1 MTCIASRTESALVKE
16 TSGWSG
22 RSKEGDK
29 KVWLKYSGGLEATR
43 CSRTFEAVTIRTAEP
58 VGVRSTRWMLEARS
72 GTRSR
77 RVVVDLN
84 WWQGFFPDISRI
96 SRCSSRVAEVYEG
109 PRAPMVCRDM
119 GDGHSLQ
126 TSETGTFPVPLNKR
140 IICPRLSLE
149 VVSTSVEGKEAAC
162 RTKSRKTFRSEN

>member
-1 MTCIASRTESALVKE
+1 MTCIASKIESPLVSE

-43 CSRTFEAVTIRTAEP
+43 CSRTFEAVMIRTAES
-58 VGVRSTRWMLEARS
+58 VGVRRTRWMPDARS

-77 RVVVDLN
+77 REVVDLN
-84 WWQGFFPDISRI
+84 WWQGFFPDMSRI
-96 SRCSSRVAEVYEG
+96 SRCSARVAEVYEG
-109 PRAPMVCRDM
+109 PRRPMVCRDM

-126 TSETGTFPVPLNKR
+126 TRETGTFPLPLNNR
-140 IICPRLSLE
+140 VIRPRLSLE
-149 VVSTSVEGKEAAC
+149 VVSTSAEGKEAAC
-162 RTKSRKTFRSEN
+162 RTKSRKAFRSEN